1 MRAWIRDML
10 RVISVIP
17 CDRGV
22 SIFEISWHRWH
33 YGVDLPPRMFHFPG
47 RWSGQESVIDAF
59 IHLWEL
65 GFAFSLLFLDPFI
78 RVGRAFRASVIRLG
92 SFVELPLEVSTF
104 VSGFSILSQSAVETA
119 LLVGVV
125 RLSELGMVDAGFIL
139 DFLPIHLGDI
149 FVIAAFAG
157 FFTGFTF
164 PLVAVARSAFSK
176 GGIDLLWS
184 CLLVLSVSFDGPRLL
199 PVIQVVVELASF
211 CLQVIICSCVLV
223 GGSEHRTKVG
233 MVLGRNHELYQA
245 CSQALDK
252 GMHCLEITN
261 PLTAVLQCRP
271 S

>member
-59 IHLWEL
+59 SNLWKL
-65 GFAFSLLFLDPFI
+65 GFTFLLSFLDPFI
-78 RVGRAFRASVIRLG
+78 RVGCAFRASVIRLG

-104 VSGFSILSQSAVETA
+104 VPGFSILSQSAVETA
-119 LLVGVV
+119 LLVSVV

-149 FVIAAFAG
+149 FVVAAFTCFA
-157 FFTGFTF
+157 F
-164 PLVAVARSAFSK
+164 PLVAIARSAFSK

-184 CLLVLSVSFDGPRLL
+184 CLLVLTVSFVGPGLL
-199 PVIQVVVELASF
+199 PIVQVAVELASF
-211 CLQVIICSCVLV
+211 CLQIIICSCVLV
-223 GGSEHRTKVG
+223 GGSEHRTKVC
-233 MVLGRNHELYQA
+233 MVLGRNHELYQV

-252 GMHCLEITN
+252 GMHCLEITD